1 MKTSNAKILQKELS
15 KAKTEISKL
24 KRKLKKCEPGAVDEQ
39 HTSMEV
45 LPRGYKTRYTGTPEE
60 KHIYQIVRQRELEKK
75 TATDYHPEKLVP
87 NKPKEEPKPKG

>member
-1 MKTSNAKILQKELS
+1 
-15 KAKTEISKL
+15 
-24 KRKLKKCEPGAVDEQ
+24 
-39 HTSMEV
+39 MEV

-60 KHIYQIVRQRELEKK
+60 KHIYQVVRQRELEKK